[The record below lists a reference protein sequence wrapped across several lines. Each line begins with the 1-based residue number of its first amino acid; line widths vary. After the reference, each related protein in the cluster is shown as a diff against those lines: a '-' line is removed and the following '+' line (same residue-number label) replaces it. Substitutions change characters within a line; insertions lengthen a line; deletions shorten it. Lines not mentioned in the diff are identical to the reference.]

1 MRIIEKDNNIIIE
14 QVVDFDIE
22 QILECGQCFHFEKL
36 DNKEYV
42 IIAFSKLLHIRQTN
56 DKVVLYKT
64 SMDEYNNVWKQYF
77 DMDRDYSLI
86 KDALIK
92 KDDKLKD
99 SISSMNGIRILN
111 QDFFEMLISFII
123 SQNKQIPHIKQLVFA
138 ISKEYGIYIGN
149 VGEKE
154 YYTFP
159 QPEVLKKLTIEDWK
173 ALKTGFRAP
182 YLYDAVDKIF
192 TKAIDRELLDTL
204 TTEEMRNVLMNIK
217 GVGEKVANCV
227 ILFSLGRR
235 EAFPIDVWMKRIM
248 ENIYFGKETSKTEIE
263 KLAKE
268 LYGEYGGYAQQY
280 LFHYGRSVKMG
291 KNEKKREKTSK

>member
-1 MRIIEKDNNIIIE
+1 
-14 QVVDFDIE
+14 
-22 QILECGQCFHFEKL
+22 
-36 DNKEYV
+36 
-42 IIAFSKLLHIRQTN
+42 
-56 DKVVLYKT
+56 
-64 SMDEYNNVWKQYF
+64 MDEYNNVWKQYF

-182 YLYDAVDKIF
+182 YLYDAVDKIS

-217 GVGEKVANCV
+217 GVGEKVASCTS
-227 ILFSLGRR
+227 LFAFSNL
-235 EAFPIDVWMKRIM
+235 EAFPIDVWMRRAID
-248 ENIYFGKETSKTEIE
+248 EYFGG
-263 KLAKE
+263 E
-268 LYGEYGGYAQQY
+268 LDPKALGPYAGVAQQY
-280 LFHYGRSVKMG
+280 IFHYIRILNGI
-291 KNEKKREKTSK
+291 

>member
-14 QVVDFDIE
+14 QVADFELD

-42 IIAFSKLLHIRQTN
+42 IIAFSKLLHIKQTN

-123 SQNKQIPHIKQLVFA
+123 SQNKQIPHIKQLVFD
-138 ISKEYGIYIGN
+138 ISKKYGTYIGN

-173 ALKTGFRAP
+173 VLKTGFRAP
-182 YLYDAVDKIF
+182 YLYDAVDKIS